1 MWGCAENDTKQAK
14 VNSEISIVKYNGIV
28 KSSQTANYIPDVPPS
43 NTASFG
49 HPWKSYLTSHFS
61 IGIHASYGQCT
72 SLGFLNGGGTAPQG
86 AF

>member
-28 KSSQTANYIPDVPPS
+28 KSSQTANYIPAVPPS

-49 HPWKSYLTSHFS
+49 HP
-61 IGIHASYGQCT
+61 
-72 SLGFLNGGGTAPQG
+72 
-86 AF
+86 